1 MAAAQCVNG
10 PHGRPGPRQP
20 VPLPGTEAPNPGHG
34 PPGTGAHGSI
44 HPPPPHHH
52 QPRPYFYMQ
61 PPPMPPLMH
70 YQWPM
75 PIPYNPYSG
84 FPGMGY
90 GMVMPQFPPTAFME
104 PPGYVLPHAQLH
116 PADYRRVLQPPYHQ
130 SAAHYQNLT
139 QNPNRRFHFQQNPGY
154 VPKETVSSE
163 VQTEPMVPD
172 VRKASPA
179 FGNKDPLAG
188 SDSGRGT
195 SSSAPSSPGSSE
207 GKAGSC
213 PEEER
218 NSVPSSTSKALF
230 LDKGRSKGV
239 GAPTGRKKSQSRRIS
254 IEALARVGAD
264 LGHFDM
270 SVCSTD
276 SMVPVCS
283 SSNRD
288 DDVIEGRRVS
298 FPDILMGGV
307 GSPAVTKTPDV
318 PRCEHKE
325 PQEVEEKEE
334 CDLTPEDCDLISEQC
349 DSPEDCDLTP
359 EDCDLT
365 PEDCDLTPEDCDS
378 PEDCDLTPEDGDFT
392 PENCNVAMD
401 EMVNSHSKILK
412 LPFKLHEYILGP
424 KKVDE
429 SVWSVESLAPYI
441 PTTEWLIQ
449 NGLLNPENV
458 PQLSPYNP
466 STEWLIQNDL
476 PDPENVPQR
485 VLETSDQDDTVL
497 QQKSFEY
504 VQFKKIADE
513 SVWSVDSLAPYV
525 PSADWLIQNDSQNY
539 ENVIKE
545 KESDPTDSSQTQ
557 LLKRMMAAKESRQK
571 LLFSESSM
579 DSLPPYVPSASWLA
593 DQGNV
598 YYCSKLLL
606 SSQQDV
612 NVFLS
617 SSDKH
622 GMYRRP
628 NMESELGHSKQQQ
641 QEGNPKRSL
650 NFEFLEKVDL
660 ESSQALPSTIP
671 NVERD
676 PKNCT
681 LEGSIEHEHKARCS
695 PNPRALDAARNPCS
709 PEHPKPTISIHIE
722 EVERGHGKHKVE
734 LEQEMARNGPK
745 EPSQQ
750 MLEKMVMDALTSM
763 SIPAY
768 MGHSMA
774 CGLQCFKL
782 LERNCPC
789 EDRPKQQAGAC
800 RKSPLH
806 TGSDEDRTKQHTAAY
821 RKSPLHTGSDEDRPK
836 QHAVAC
842 RKSPLHTGSD
852 EDRPKQHT
860 ATCRKSPLHTG
871 SDEDRTKQHAAAYRK
886 SPLHTGSDEDR
897 PKQHASACRKSPLHT
912 GSDEDR
918 PKQHASAYRK
928 SPLHTGSDEDR
939 PKQHAAAY
947 RKSPLHTGSDEDRP
961 KQHAAGYRKS
971 PLHTGR
977 DDNPGNMP
985 PDASKRQGK
994 RRGNGFQWKTE
1005 SKRANKARIDRE
1017 WSDTGHGQRN
1027 AKKYV
1032 PWKNRPQQDRSQTN
1046 PTNKPFNQRTGQ
1058 RNRQERP
1065 IMATMADLENQEE
1078 EMEGTH

>member
-1 MAAAQCVNG
+1 MAAAQCANG

-154 VPKETVSSE
+154 LPRETVSSE

-179 FGNKDPLAG
+179 FGNKDPMAG

-325 PQEVEEKEE
+325 PQEEEEKEE
-334 CDLTPEDCDLISEQC
+334 CDLIS
-349 DSPEDCDLTP
+349 
-359 EDCDLT
+359 
-365 PEDCDLTPEDCDS
+365 EDCDS

-392 PENCNVAMD
+392 PENCNVVMD

-424 KKVDE
+424 RKVDE

-458 PQLSPYNP
+458 PQLAPYNP

-545 KESDPTDSSQTQ
+545 KESDATDSSQTQ

-598 YYCSKLLL
+598 YYCSKLRL

-622 GMYRRP
+622 GLYRRP
-628 NMESELGHSKQQQ
+628 NMESELGHSKQQ

-722 EVERGHGKHKVE
+722 EVERGHGKHEVE
-734 LEQEMARNGPK
+734 LEQEMDRNGPK

-763 SIPAY
+763 SIPTY
-768 MGHSMA
+768 MGHSTA

-789 EDRPKQQAGAC
+789 EDRPKQQAGTC
-800 RKSPLH
+800 
-806 TGSDEDRTKQHTAAY
+806 

-852 EDRPKQHT
+852 EDRPKQH
-860 ATCRKSPLHTG
+860 AAPYRKSPLHTG
-871 SDEDRTKQHAAAYRK
+871 SDEDRTKQHAV
-886 SPLHTGSDEDR
+886 
-897 PKQHASACRKSPLHT
+897 
-912 GSDEDR
+912 
-918 PKQHASAYRK
+918 AYRK

-939 PKQHAAAY
+939 PKQHAAA
-947 RKSPLHTGSDEDRP
+947 
-961 KQHAAGYRKS
+961 YRKS

-1032 PWKNRPQQDRSQTN
+1032 PWKNRPQQDRFQTN